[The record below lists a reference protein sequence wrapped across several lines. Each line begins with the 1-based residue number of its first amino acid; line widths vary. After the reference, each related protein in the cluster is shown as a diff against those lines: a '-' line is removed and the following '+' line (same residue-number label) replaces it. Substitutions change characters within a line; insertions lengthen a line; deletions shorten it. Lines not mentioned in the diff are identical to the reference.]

1 MKTEILPVSENSIIK
16 AAGLLRNGE
25 AVAFPTETVYGLG
38 ANGLD
43 GTAVERIFT
52 AKGRP
57 QDNPLIL
64 HVSRQSEVTPLV
76 KSIPED
82 AKRLMNAFWPGPLT
96 LVLEA
101 EDVVPLIVRAGLPT
115 VAVRCPENE
124 WARRLVARCGFPLA
138 APSANLSGRP
148 SPTTA
153 TAVYEDMKGRI
164 PLILDGGACRV
175 GLESTV
181 LTLCDGPPKVLRPGG
196 VTPEMIAQVVGRAEV
211 DGSAL
216 RELGANERAASP
228 GMKYRHYA
236 PKAAVTVVGG
246 NTEAVA
252 EKIRAL
258 YDEAKAAGRNP
269 AVLARAENLPLYG
282 GRDAHALGAAGSI
295 ESVGGALF
303 ETLRLVDAEGRTD
316 VFAEAV
322 EPKGFGLAVMN
333 RLLRAAGFNYI
344 QV

>member
-1 MKTEILPVSENSIIK
+1 MDTEVLPVSEKNIEK
-16 AAGLLRNGE
+16 AASLLKSGQV
-25 AVAFPTETVYGLG
+25 VAFPTETVYGLG
-38 ANGLD
+38 ANGMD
-43 GTAVERIFT
+43 TAAVARIFE

-64 HVSRQSEVTPLV
+64 HVSHKGEAASLWKRV
-76 KSIPED
+76 PEE
-82 AKRLMNAFWPGPLT
+82 AKLLMDAFWPGPLT

-101 EDVVPLIVRAGLPT
+101 EDAVPSIVRASLPT
-115 VAVRCPENE
+115 VAVRCPENT
-124 WARRLVARCGFPLA
+124 WARRLIARCGFPIA

-153 TAVYEDMKGRI
+153 SAVYEDMKGRI
-164 PLILDGGACRV
+164 PLILDGGPCRV

-181 LTLCDGPPKVLRPGG
+181 LTLCAKPPRVLRPGG
-196 VTPEMIAQVVGRAEV
+196 VTPGMIAEVIGSVEV
-211 DGSAL
+211 DGAV
-216 RELGANERAASP
+216 LGEPERNARAASP
-228 GMKYRHYA
+228 GMKYTHYA
-236 PKAAVTVVGG
+236 PRAPVTVVGG
-246 NTEAVA
+246 EAKA
-252 EKIRAL
+252 AAGKIRAL

-269 AVLARAENLPLYG
+269 SVIARKENAALYG
-282 GRDAHALGAAGSI
+282 KRSVYALGVEGSI

-303 ETLRLVDAEGRTD
+303 ETLRRVDADGRTD

-322 EPKGFGLAVMN
+322 EPLGFGLAIMN